1 MKDKKQNDA
10 LLEIGVEEIPADYLE
25 SAILKLKEAAEKLLN
40 EKRIG
45 FKKISTFFTVRRLVL
60 FIQGLDDK
68 QSDLSFEK
76 RGPKYDIV
84 FKDGKLTEIGEKF
97 LKSNNVT
104 EKKIIIKQEK
114 NDKYVFV
121 NIFEKGKSVEK
132 ILQEIFPEIIK
143 QISFPKSMKWEKSGF
158 LFARPIRW
166 ILALFNDKII
176 NFEIASIRSGRKTK
190 THKYIF
196 SNKEI
201 IVKDVNNYFKLLKKY
216 KIILEQEQRKKMIQ
230 SKINKLLQ
238 RKKLKIIK
246 DEELLNRL
254 AASVEWVSVMMG
266 EFDEKY
272 LNLPEKII
280 ITAMREHQ
288 RYFAVMTED
297 NKFTNNFIN
306 IKDGDEKNNKSI
318 VKKHSEVLFAR
329 LNDAEFFYKEDLKIP
344 LINNLIKLKD
354 AIFIA
359 GLGSMY
365 EKVERTQKNVLK
377 ISKILNYASPEI
389 LEKIAK
395 LSKCDLVT
403 QLVSEKEFAGLRGFM
418 GGVYLKKQGENEII
432 YKAVR
437 DHYLPNF
444 VGDEVPETY
453 EGAILSLIDK
463 IDNLCGFFIAG
474 FKPTGS
480 KDPYAVR
487 RQALNIIYLILEK
500 HLNFNLPVFIDNILD
515 EYKLQ
520 LNKTYD
526 KQEIIDFFKQR
537 EINYFK
543 DKGIDYDI
551 INAIIEVS
559 NLNILNDY
567 KKANVLMEARKKKE
581 FNSIIFAI
589 SRINNIIPANYNGG
603 AVNSE
608 LFDCCEEKELYDKF
622 NLNREKILNSISNIQ
637 FKQVFDLIADFKTD
651 IDRYFE
657 KVLVMTEEENKRV
670 NRLNMLCEIKK
681 VFDNFADF
689 SKIVIDRE

>member
-1 MKDKKQNDA
+1 MKNKENKA

-25 SAILKLKEAAEKLLN
+25 QAVLKLKETAEKLLN

-45 FKKISTFFTVRRLVL
+45 FKKINTFFTVRRLVL

-76 RGPKYDIV
+76 RGPKYDIA

-97 LKSNNVT
+97 LKSNSAT
-104 EKKIIIKQEK
+104 EKDIIIKQEK
-114 NDKYVFV
+114 NDKYIFV
-121 NIFEKGKSVEK
+121 NIFEKGKATQK

-143 QISFPKSMKWEKSGF
+143 QISFPKSMKWESSGF

-176 NFEIASIRSGRKTK
+176 NFEIASIKPGRKTRA
-190 THKYIF
+190 HKYIF

-201 IVKDVNNYFKLLKKY
+201 IVKDVNSYFKLIKKY
-216 KIILEQEQRKKMIQ
+216 KIILEQEKRKKIIEG
-230 SKINKLLQ
+230 KIKELLQ
-238 RKKLKIIK
+238 KKKLKIIT
-246 DEELLNRL
+246 DNELLDRL

-272 LNLPEKII
+272 LALPEKII

-288 RYFAVMTED
+288 RYFAVMTD
-297 NKFTNNFIN
+297 DDKFTNYFVNVR
-306 IKDGDEKNNKSI
+306 DGNEKNNKYI

-329 LNDAEFFYKEDLKIP
+329 LNDAEFFYREDLKIP
-344 LINNLIKLKD
+344 LLNNLTKLKD

-359 GLGSMY
+359 GLGSMF
-365 EKVERTQKNVLK
+365 EKVERAQKNALK
-377 ISKILNYASPEI
+377 IGKILNYASPEI

-403 QLVSEKEFAGLRGFM
+403 QLVSEKEFAGLRGYM
-418 GGVYLKKQGENEII
+418 GGIYLKNQGEDEII
-432 YKAVR
+432 YKSVR

-444 VGDEVPETY
+444 VGDNLPETY

-463 IDNLCGFFIAG
+463 MDNLCGFFIAG

-500 HLNFNLPVFIDNILD
+500 QLNFNLMVFIDNILD
-515 EYKLQ
+515 EYKQQ
-520 LNKTYD
+520 LNKSYD

-551 INAIIEVS
+551 INAVIEVS

-567 KKANVLMEARKKKE
+567 KKAIVLLNARKNND

-589 SRINNIIPANYNGG
+589 SRINNIIPAGYNGG
-603 AVNSE
+603 AVNCE
-608 LFDCCEEKELYDKF
+608 LFDCDEEKELYEKF
-622 NLNREKILNSISNIQ
+622 NSNKEKILNFISNLQ
-637 FKQVFDLIADFKTD
+637 FEQAFNLISDFKAS
-651 IDRYFE
+651 IDKYFE
-657 KVLVMTEEENKRV
+657 KVLVMTEEENKRI
-670 NRLNMLCEIKK
+670 NRLNMLYEMQK
-681 VFDNFADF
+681 VFNNFADF